1 MKKSMKILGA
11 TALVL
16 FATASI
22 GASAASAHTDAPRGK
37 GAEKTV
43 TLTANLSQLNG
54 SGASGTVTATVRNQK
69 IRNIKLHAMGLT
81 PNAPHAQHI
90 HYGQQ
95 ALNECPTLALDTS
108 PKDGR
113 INTVE
118 GVPAYGPVVVSLT
131 TTGDTLPSS
140 VLAVD
145 RYPVADKKG
154 MFHYSR
160 DNIEFTDVA
169 GTGYEGGGGTAK
181 QIADSVRAGE
191 GVVVIHGLDYN
202 GNGVYDFEAGASE
215 LNSKLPREA
224 TDPAACGKLELG

>member
-22 GASAASAHTDAPRGK
+22 GATAASAHTDAPRGK

-43 TLTANLSQLNG
+43 TLTAKLEQLNG
-54 SGASGTVTATVRNQK
+54 SGASGIATAIVRNQK
-69 IRNIKLHAMGLT
+69 IVNIEVHATGLT

-90 HYGQQ
+90 HYGED
-95 ALNECPTLALDTS
+95 ALNECPTLAQDTNG
-108 PKDGR
+108 DLR

-131 TTGDTLPSS
+131 TSGDTLPGS

-145 RYPVADKKG
+145 RYPVSMG
-154 MFHYSR
+154 GVFHYSR

-191 GVVVIHGLDYN
+191 GVVVIHGVDYN
-202 GNGVYDFEAGASE
+202 RDGGYDFGAGASE
-215 LNSKLPREA
+215 LDSSFPSEA
-224 TDPAACGKLELG
+224 TDPAACGVLELK

>member
-1 MKKSMKILGA
+1 MKKSMKVLGA

-22 GASAASAHTDAPRGK
+22 GATAASAHTDAPRGK

-43 TLTANLSQLNG
+43 TLTANLLELNG
-54 SGASGTVTATVRNQK
+54 SGASGMATAIVRNQK
-69 IRNIKLHAMGLT
+69 IVNIEVHATGLT

-90 HYGQQ
+90 HYGED
-95 ALNECPTLALDTS
+95 ALNECPTLDQDTG
-108 PKDGR
+108 PIDGL

-131 TTGDTLPSS
+131 TSGDTLPGS

-145 RYPVADKKG
+145 RYPVADMNG
-154 MFHYSR
+154 IFHYSR

-169 GTGYEGGGGTAK
+169 GTGYAGGAGTAK
-181 QIADSVRAGE
+181 QIADSVREGE

-202 GNGVYDFEAGASE
+202 NNNKYDFVAGDSE
-215 LNSKLPREA
+215 LDSSFPREA
-224 TDPAACGKLELG
+224 TDPAVCGVLELK

>member
-22 GASAASAHTDAPRGK
+22 GATAASAHTDAPRGK

-43 TLTANLSQLNG
+43 TLTANLSPLNG
-54 SGASGTVTATVRNQK
+54 SGATGIATAIVRNQK
-69 IRNIKLHAMGLT
+69 ISHIEVHAKGLT

-95 ALNECPTLALDTS
+95 ALNECPTIDLD
-108 PKDGR
+108 KDGNGR
-113 INTVE
+113 INTAE
-118 GVPAYGPVVVSLT
+118 GLPAYGPVVVSLT

-145 RYPVADKKG
+145 RYPVADKTG

-160 DNIEFTDVA
+160 DNIEFTAVA
-169 GTGYEGGGGTAK
+169 GTGYTAAGGTAK

-191 GVVVIHGLDYN
+191 GVVVIHGVDYN
-202 GNGVYDFEAGASE
+202 GNGRYDFTAGKSE
-215 LNSKLPREA
+215 LNPAFPSEA
-224 TDPAACGKLELG
+224 TDPASCGVLELK

>member
-22 GASAASAHTDAPRGK
+22 GATAASAHTDAPRGK

-43 TLTANLSQLNG
+43 TLTADLLALNG
-54 SGASGTVTATVRNQK
+54 SGASGMATAIVRNQK
-69 IRNIKLHAMGLT
+69 IVNIEVHAKGLT

-90 HYGQQ
+90 HYGEQ
-95 ALNECPTLALDTS
+95 ADNECPGLDLDTN
-108 PKDGR
+108 PKDGL

-131 TTGDTLPSS
+131 TSGDTLPGS

-145 RYPVADKKG
+145 RYPVSMG
-154 MFHYSR
+154 GVFHYSR

-169 GTGYEGGGGTAK
+169 GTGYAGGAGTAK
-181 QIADSVRAGE
+181 QIADSVREGE

-202 GNGVYDFEAGASE
+202 NNNMYDSEAGASE
-215 LNSKLPREA
+215 LDSSFPREA
-224 TDPAACGKLELG
+224 TDPAVCGVLELK

>member
-22 GASAASAHTDAPRGK
+22 GATAASAHTDAPRGK

-43 TLTANLSQLNG
+43 TLTADLLALNG
-54 SGASGTVTATVRNQK
+54 SGASGMATAIVRNQK
-69 IRNIKLHAMGLT
+69 IVNIEVHATGLT

-90 HYGQQ
+90 HYGED
-95 ALNECPTLALDTS
+95 ALNECPTLAQDTNG
-108 PKDGR
+108 DLR

-131 TTGDTLPSS
+131 TSGDTLPGS

-145 RYPVADKKG
+145 RYPVSMG
-154 MFHYSR
+154 GVFHYSR

-169 GTGYEGGGGTAK
+169 GTGYAGGAGTAK
-181 QIADSVRAGE
+181 QIADSVREGE

-202 GNGVYDFEAGASE
+202 NNNKYDVGAGDSE
-215 LNSKLPREA
+215 LDSSFPREA
-224 TDPAACGKLELG
+224 TDPAVCGVLELK